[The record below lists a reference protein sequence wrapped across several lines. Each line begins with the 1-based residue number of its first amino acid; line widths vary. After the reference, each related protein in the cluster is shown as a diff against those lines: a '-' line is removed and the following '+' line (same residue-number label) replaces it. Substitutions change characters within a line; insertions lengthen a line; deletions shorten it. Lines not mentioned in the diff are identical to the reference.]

1 VCGRGQTV
9 PVAQVIGF
17 DSTQPRERQEL
28 TDVADTRAERDSMGE
43 MQVPASAYYGAS
55 TQRAVE
61 NFPISGQPIPR
72 ALIRALGLVKW
83 AAATVNH
90 RTGVLDDR
98 QFGAIQQA
106 AGEVVDGD
114 LDAHFVVDVFQTGS
128 GTSSNMNA
136 NEVIAN
142 RAIELLGGTLG
153 SKDPVHPNDH
163 VNAGQSSNDVFPT
176 AVHLAAHVA
185 SVEDL
190 LPALE
195 VLEASLR
202 AKAAEF
208 ADVVKPGRTHL
219 MDAVPVTL
227 GQEFGGYARQVQLG
241 GARVRSAL
249 ERLAELPLGGT
260 AVGTGLNAP
269 EGMTDGIIA
278 ELRERT
284 GIAEL
289 REAEDHFEA
298 QGARDALVELSGALK
313 VIAVS
318 LTKIANDI
326 RWMGSGPRDGLGEIR
341 LPEVQPG
348 SSIMPAKVNPVI
360 PESVTQVAAQVIGND
375 AAVTVGGLSG
385 AFELNVYIPMMARNV
400 LESIALLAASCTNF
414 ARQCVDGIEADRE
427 RTTALVEMNLS
438 TVTALVPAIGYDRS
452 AELAKQA
459 LKENR
464 PLREVVKA
472 AGVLSEQEVDRILD
486 NRRMT
491 QGGVL

>member
-1 VCGRGQTV
+1 MTAQTR
-9 PVAQVIGF
+9 
-17 DSTQPRERQEL
+17 T
-28 TDVADTRAERDSMGE
+28 ERDSMGE
-43 MQVPASAYYGAS
+43 MQVPADAYYGAS

-61 NFPISGQPIPR
+61 NFPISGLRIPR
-72 ALIRALGLVKW
+72 ALIRALGLIKG
-83 AAATVNH
+83 AAAVVNH
-90 RTGVLDDR
+90 DKGILDDK
-98 QFGAIQQA
+98 QFDAIAQA
-106 AGEVVDGD
+106 AREVADGD
-114 LDAHFVVDVFQTGS
+114 LDDQFVVDVYQTGS

-176 AVHLAAHVA
+176 AVHLAAYVECE
-185 SVEDL
+185 EDL
-190 LPALE
+190 LPSLH
-195 VLEASLR
+195 VLQSSLEA
-202 AKAAEF
+202 KASEF
-208 ADVVKPGRTHL
+208 DDVVKPGRTHL

-227 GQEFGGYARQVQLG
+227 GQEFGGYARQVELG
-241 GARVRSAL
+241 AERVRSAL
-249 ERLAELPLGGT
+249 VRLAELPLGGT

-269 EGMTDGIIA
+269 EGMTEGVIA
-278 ELRERT
+278 ELRRLT
-284 GIAEL
+284 GIEAL
-289 REAEDHFEA
+289 REATNHFEA

-341 LPEVQPG
+341 LPEIQPG

-375 AAVTVGGLSG
+375 GAVTVGGLSG

-400 LESIALLAASCTNF
+400 LESIALLSTSSVNF
-414 ARQCVDGIEADRE
+414 ARQCIDGIEANRD
-427 RTTALVEMNLS
+427 RTTELVEMNLS

-452 AELAKQA
+452 AALAKQA

-464 PLREVVKA
+464 PLREVVKES
-472 AGVLSEQEVDRILD
+472 GLLSDAEVDRILD
-486 NRRMT
+486 NERMT
-491 QGGVL
+491 RGGVL

>member
-1 VCGRGQTV
+1 MRT
-9 PVAQVIGF
+9 
-17 DSTQPRERQEL
+17 
-28 TDVADTRAERDSMGE
+28 ERDSMGE
-43 MQVPASAYYGAS
+43 MEVPADAYYGAS

-61 NFPISGQPIPR
+61 NFPISGQGIPR
-72 ALIRALGLVKW
+72 ALIRALGLIKG
-83 AAATVNH
+83 AAAAVNH
-90 RTGVLDDR
+90 GKGVLDGE
-98 QFGAIQQA
+98 QFSAISRA
-106 AGEVVDGD
+106 AQEVADGL
-114 LDAHFVVDVFQTGS
+114 LDEHFPVDVFQTGS

-142 RAIELLGGTLG
+142 RAIEILGGKLG

-176 AVHLAAHVA
+176 AVHLAAYVA
-185 SVEDL
+185 VVTDL

-195 VLEASLR
+195 RLEGSLR
-202 AKAAEF
+202 GKAGEF
-208 ADVVKPGRTHL
+208 DDVVKPGRTHL
-219 MDAVPVTL
+219 MDATPVTL
-227 GQEFGGYARQVQLG
+227 GQEFGGYARQVALG
-241 GARVRSAL
+241 SARVRAAL

-269 EGMTDGIIA
+269 EGMTEGMIA
-278 ELRERT
+278 ELRART

-289 REAEDHFEA
+289 REAANHFEA
-298 QGARDALVELSGALK
+298 QGARDALVELSGACK

-318 LTKIANDI
+318 LTKIANDL
-326 RWMGSGPRDGLGEIR
+326 RWMGSGPRTGLGELR
-341 LPEVQPG
+341 LPEIQPG

-400 LESIALLAASCTNF
+400 LESVALLAASSENF
-414 ARQCVDGIEADRE
+414 ARQCVDGITADTDRCTE
-427 RTTALVEMNLS
+427 LVERNLS

-459 LKENR
+459 LREDR

-472 AGVLSEQEVDRILD
+472 AGLLSAAEVDRILD
-486 NRRMT
+486 NRKMT
-491 QGGVL
+491 EGGVL